1 MKKSTISGDLVAFTS
16 LSITN
21 KKILEKEI
29 KNLIKVLHKK
39 YDSFCR
45 VVKGDYLECVI
56 NKPEQ
61 AIQVAIL
68 IKCFIKSINLE
79 NELKSKR
86 IKYFKNYGIRLAIGY
101 GELKRFNKTEG
112 IIDGEAIYLSGRKI
126 NEESTHNKE
135 RIVIKNTF
143 FFVSSNEKLNFQF
156 RPIIEL
162 LDFILNKATSKQ
174 CEVVYHKLLG
184 LSEKEIAKIMKI
196 SQPVVNQ
203 HSLSVG
209 WNAIETT
216 VDYFNKT
223 IKNN

>member
-16 LSITN
+16 LSNAN

-29 KNLIKVLHKK
+29 KSLIKTLHKE

-61 AIQVAIL
+61 VLKVTIL
-68 IKCFIKSINLE
+68 IKCFIKSVSLE
-79 NELKSKR
+79 NETDNKR
-86 IKYFKNYGIRLAIGY
+86 LKYFKNYGIRLAIGY
-101 GELKRFNKTEG
+101 GELKRYSKTEG

-126 NEESTHNKE
+126 NDESTHNKE
-135 RIVIKNTF
+135 RIVIKNTL
-143 FFVSSNEKLNFQF
+143 FFVSNNEDLNFRF
-156 RPIIEL
+156 TPIIEL
-162 LDFILNKATSKQ
+162 LDYILNKATSKQ

-223 IKNN
+223 IKDN